1 LYLNRFTVTLLKRFN
16 ETVQGGF
23 SMVDLAIAA
32 NFVRELTEEQF
43 TPAPRTPR
51 RAQAT
56 GRESRRLQAANGD
69 GWRPQAT
76 GRKAQPA
83 PAERRADP
91 GAHGTSSEAPVTAT
105 DRRRRAAT
113 PITRVLSRL
122 AHLP

>member
-1 LYLNRFTVTLLKRFN
+1 
-16 ETVQGGF
+16 
-23 SMVDLAIAA
+23 MVDLAIAA

-56 GRESRRLQAANGD
+56 GREGWRRQAANGD

-83 PAERRADP
+83 PAGRRADP
-91 GAHGTSSEAPVTAT
+91 SAREPSGGVPVTGT
-105 DRRRRAAT
+105 DGRRHAAA